1 MGSPQ
6 PGGQKG
12 RIDAGQC
19 RTRAQSCREEADRRR
34 SGQGEYQQFHAR
46 MTRVETDVAT
56 ALTRASRRL
65 QKRQPPRRFPSPW
78 TEAVDFLCFPQ
89 SRATPMFN
97 FFARSG
103 AKIEKIDSL

>member
-1 MGSPQ
+1 
-6 PGGQKG
+6 
-12 RIDAGQC
+12 
-19 RTRAQSCREEADRRR
+19 
-34 SGQGEYQQFHAR
+34 

-89 SRATPMFN
+89 RRATPMLN

-103 AKIEKIDSL
+103 AKIEKIDSLIYGGGYTLAEPKAERAKESATCAQRPKGAIQD